1 MKFTAVFALAM
12 ASVAMAAPADFAVVD
27 VAKRTDHGGSQP
39 PSGGSGGS
47 PCSDNRVQVNIQEV
61 QGLLGIISGLGNIIT
76 QNGGG
81 AFCCDAGAP
90 QFGLINLSALNCVK
104 IL

>member
-1 MKFTAVFALAM
+1 MKFTAIFTLALA
-12 ASVAMAAPADFAVVD
+12 SVTVAAP
-27 VAKRTDHGGSQP
+27 TDMATTQVEARGGKTPSHGGEGS
-39 PSGGSGGS
+39 SGSV
-47 PCSDNRVQVNIQEV
+47 CSDDRVQVNIQEV
-61 QGLLGIISGLGNIIT
+61 HGVLGLISIVGTILN

-90 QFGLINLSALNCVK
+90 QFGLININALNCVK